1 MFALARRKNVFFS
14 LRLSSRSLPFFLSLS
29 PSLFYNAASSTI
41 FYSLSLAARY
51 TIALSAPDIFV
62 SQFSSRVVIA
72 ERSIWPIIWP
82 RLCL

>member
-29 PSLFYNAASSTI
+29 LFFYNAASSTI

-62 SQFSSRVVIA
+62 SQFSPRVVIA